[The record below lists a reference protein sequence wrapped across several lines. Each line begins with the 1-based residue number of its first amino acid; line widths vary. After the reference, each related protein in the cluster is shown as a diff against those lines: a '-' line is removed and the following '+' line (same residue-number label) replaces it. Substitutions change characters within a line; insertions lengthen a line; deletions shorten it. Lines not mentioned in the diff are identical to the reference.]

1 LRRSLQALEGDTE
14 SLAGAAEP
22 GERPVS
28 LTRDSVVPGRKVRV
42 ADLGVEATVVS
53 GPDPEGRVRLRRG
66 SWNIQSH
73 LSKLAEAAA
82 SEAPRPLAGTW
93 TPSEEALSL
102 EVDLRGMDV
111 DESLR
116 ALDSGLDRAVLNG
129 LGELRVIHGIGKGV
143 LRAAVERHLR
153 EHPQVASSGMAM
165 QNQGGRG
172 VTVVR
177 LR

>member
-1 LRRSLQALEGDTE
+1 
-14 SLAGAAEP
+14 
-22 GERPVS
+22 
-28 LTRDSVVPGRKVRV
+28 
-42 ADLGVEATVVS
+42 
-53 GPDPEGRVRLRRG
+53 
-66 SWNIQSH
+66 
-73 LSKLAEAAA
+73 
-82 SEAPRPLAGTW
+82 
-93 TPSEEALSL
+93 
-102 EVDLRGMDV
+102 MDV